1 MFKLPASKKYYKGK
15 GCEHCLNTGYRGR
28 TVISELLVMNDDI
41 RKAIETDKKDFEILE
56 IAKKHGFQPFEDDAK
71 EKIKK
76 GITTVEEVLRVL
88 KL

>member
-1 MFKLPASKKYYKGK
+1 
-15 GCEHCLNTGYRGR
+15 
-28 TVISELLVMNDDI
+28 MNDDI
-41 RKAIETDKKDFEILE
+41 RKAIETDKDFEILE